1 MYCTIDDAVYALMS
15 GDVAALP
22 TETVYGLAASIFKEE
37 AIRKIFSVKGRPLID
52 PLIVHILDF
61 SRIDRYTILGG
72 KILTRAEKLAKK
84 FWPGP
89 LTMILPKKPCVSDL
103 LTAGKQT
110 VAIRCPAHEIF
121 REILR
126 KTDSP
131 IAAPS
136 ANPFG
141 YVSPTKASHV
151 VKTLGDKVKFIVDG
165 GECNVGLESTI
176 LDICGD
182 KVRILRPGAIT
193 QDDISTCLL
202 EEIEP
207 YKSVVKEHD
216 LDCPGQLSQHY
227 SPKTQLYLIDKT
239 DDVSKLYGKRNA
251 IILLRRPI
259 NLPSENTFW
268 LSEDGDLNTIAHTI
282 FDMLQ
287 TIDSMNFEQVFC
299 QIPDKTGIG
308 EAINDR
314 LSRAAAKWNIN
325 LN

>member
-1 MYCTIDDAVYALMS
+1 MYCTLSEAVFALKS
-15 GDVAALP
+15 GDIAALP
-22 TETVYGLAASIFKEE
+22 TETVYGLAASIFEE
-37 AIRKIFSVKGRPLID
+37 DAIRKIFSVKGRPLID

-61 SRIDRYTILGG
+61 SWLDRCAILEN

-89 LTMILPKKPCVSDL
+89 LTMILPKKPCINDL

-121 REILR
+121 REILK
-126 KTDSP
+126 KTDFP

-151 VKTLGDKVKFIVDG
+151 AKTLGDKVKFIVDG
-165 GECNVGLESTI
+165 GECKVGLESTI
-176 LDICGD
+176 VDICSN

-193 QDDISTCLL
+193 IDDISNCLV
-202 EEIEP
+202 EEIEQ
-207 YKSVVKEHD
+207 YKSIVKEND
-216 LDCPGQLSQHY
+216 IDCPGQLAQHY
-227 SPKTQLYLIDKT
+227 SPKTQLHLIDKN
-239 DDVSKLYGKRNA
+239 DDVSQFCGKKNA
-251 IILLRRPI
+251 IILLQRPV
-259 NLPSENTFW
+259 NLSTENIFW
-268 LSEDGDLNTIAHTI
+268 LSEAGDLNTIAHTI

-287 TIDSMNFEQVFC
+287 TIDSMDFEQVFC
-299 QIPDKTGIG
+299 QTPDNTGIG

-314 LSRAAAKWNIN
+314 LSRAAAKWRKNR
-325 LN
+325 